1 MMRTTN
7 IKKLCRICLF
17 NQNYYNN
24 NNNNHDDDKR
34 GEACNYQSNE
44 FSCDEKNEKCPKMF
58 SIHKTMIGKYLVREL
73 ISSVTK
79 IKVNFKRRN
88 FISAL
93 NEP

>member
-1 MMRTTN
+1 MRTTN

-24 NNNNHDDDKR
+24 NNHEER

-44 FSCDEKNEKCPKMF
+44 FSCDENEKCPKMF

-73 ISSVTK
+73 ISNVTK
-79 IKVNFKRRN
+79 IKVN
-88 FISAL
+88 
-93 NEP
+93 